1 MGTVKERINKC
12 EDCVWGIC
20 FHTARQGKNTK
31 RAKKKKKRKM
41 RRSNIGIT
49 MAENV
54 PALKRQASS
63 NFEQS
68 SIETHIQ
75 AYSTEM
81 AEYRV
86 KRKL

>member
-1 MGTVKERINKC
+1 MRSS
-12 EDCVWGIC
+12 
-20 FHTARQGKNTK
+20 NT
-31 RAKKKKKRKM
+31 
-41 RRSNIGIT
+41 GIT

-54 PALKRQASS
+54 PALKRQASP
-63 NFEQS
+63 NYKQS

>member
-1 MGTVKERINKC
+1 MFGEFALIQQDKVKILKGQKE
-12 EDCVWGIC
+12 
-20 FHTARQGKNTK
+20 
-31 RAKKKKKRKM
+31 KKKKRKM
-41 RRSNIGIT
+41 RSSNTGIT

-54 PALKRQASS
+54 PALKRQAPSS
-63 NFEQS
+63 YKQS

-86 KRKL
+86 KRKV